1 MTAIKKSLPLLF
13 LAVLAGC
20 SDLIVTE
27 PEEHYNVA
35 DFESAWQ
42 IVRSVYPYFQFKH
55 INWDSVR
62 TVYLPRAEAA
72 KGDEIDGVLFSMLKE
87 LKDGHV
93 RLQTRGGA
101 SVATYTPPRADKD
114 RYAYSP
120 LVVRKYF
127 DRELLI
133 AGDQRIEY
141 GIPGDNI
148 GYIYVA
154 TLRREEPVAAGF
166 DQALAY
172 LKETKGLIIDV
183 RHNGGGSDDN
193 SIAIVTRLISSPID
207 MLPSPAP
214 GGGLNQGSY
223 IYPRGPFQYTK
234 PVVLL
239 INGVCFSS
247 CEDFAEM
254 MKHVPTVT
262 AIGDTTGGGSGAPAL
277 FTLPSGRQINVS
289 TKDFRRYDGLPIEWN
304 GVPPDILILQTEEDI
319 RQGRDKQLE
328 YALDHLR

>member
-1 MTAIKKSLPLLF
+1 MAAIKRFSPWVLPLALI
-13 LAVLAGC
+13 GC

-27 PEEHYNVA
+27 PDEHFNVA

-42 IVRSVYPYFQFKH
+42 IVKSVYPYFTFKQ
-55 INWDSVR
+55 INWDSIHA
-62 TVYLPRAEAA
+62 VYRPRAEAA
-72 KGDEIDGVLFSMLKE
+72 RGDEIDGVLFDMLKE

-101 SVATYTPPRADKD
+101 SVATYHPPRADKD
-114 RYAYSP
+114 RDAYSP

-127 DRELLI
+127 DRELLLS
-133 AGDQRIEY
+133 GDQRIEY
-141 GIPGDNI
+141 QILGDSI

-154 TLRREEPVAAGF
+154 TLRKEEPVAAGF
-166 DQALAY
+166 DEALSY
-172 LKETKGLIIDV
+172 VKETKGLIIDV

-193 SIAIVTRLISSPID
+193 SIAIVTRLIHSPID
-207 MLPSPAP
+207 LLPSPQP
-214 GGGLNQGSY
+214 GGGLLRGPPVG
-223 IYPRGPFQYTK
+223 PRGSFQYTR

-262 AIGDTTGGGSGAPAL
+262 AIGDTTGGGSSAPEL
-277 FTLPSGRQINVS
+277 FPLPSGRQINVS
-289 TKDFRRYDGLPIEWN
+289 TKDIRRYDGLPIEWN
-304 GVPPDILILQTEEDI
+304 GVPPGILVQQTGENI
-319 RQGRDKQLE
+319 KQGRDKQLE
-328 YALDHLR
+328 YAIEHLR